1 MVSHFRLLTL
11 GAPLLLTATGEA
23 VRYRT
28 RKHFALLIRLALEPG
43 RKLARDYLIE
53 LLWPDASLQ
62 HGRHSLS
69 QAITVLRSTIGREF
83 LAAHRT
89 TLALAEGAVEVDA
102 RGLDSCGAEVRGRFL
117 DGFEVRGARGF
128 EEWREG
134 WAARLYPRIRDC
146 LVRQMD
152 AGRRIGDFATVEK
165 HALVLEELDPLAEDA
180 VRGIMEARAWVGD
193 RSNALKAFNRFAIR
207 LAEELNAK
215 PSPELVR
222 IADLLREGRRA
233 APRPTDDGV
242 PRREE
247 RRFEAETIIGREAE
261 FSALYDAWLAVRH
274 RQPRVMVL
282 LGDPGIGK
290 TTLTNAFVS
299 SCQMEGGVI
308 ARAQAY
314 DAERE
319 LPYAVLAE
327 LVRQLTQQRA
337 IGAAEPEALAEL
349 SRLTPE
355 IFKAFPGVEKP
366 SEWPPEVVPL
376 RLADSFLKAVTAAAE
391 ENPVVLVVDDVHAAD
406 NASVA
411 IVHLLARKLEGLR
424 LLLILT
430 ARSGDI
436 RTTTAARALVTDSS
450 IEALGTIEL
459 DTLSVEASTVLVA
472 RVGAKGIARWGEAP
486 IAKIVRAG
494 AGNPLALE
502 LLTREWVA
510 NGGDSLIG
518 QLESLNTVPASSLSL
533 PQAIRAVVERQT
545 QQLDEKTRAVLD
557 LAAVLGRRMGDLW
570 LYEVIDCPEPET
582 LMRLG
587 QLLESRL
594 LREVAGQIEFR
605 NELVRAYAYYEISST
620 VRLELHRR
628 VAQTLERQVEEKG
641 HRDLEIAWHYL
652 IGRDPARAVRYAL
665 SGAEASLRAGAP
677 REAELILRT
686 LIGEALENT
695 SARRAGLALSSALLS
710 QSKADEAVPLL
721 DRILADDQASK
732 PQIAQAAHLYASAMY
747 LLNKD
752 STAKHSEMA
761 ERALRVAR
769 ECDDKELLA
778 RALFEC
784 GRAGVESG
792 NEDLTRRVR
801 EELRSTLISA
811 ADTPPIAFH
820 ADAYCSYHLLDIEE
834 ASKSAE
840 RAVASLSTS
849 DNIGELALAH
859 TGLGNCK
866 LALCRL
872 EEAREAY
879 RLALEHSKKMGDDC
893 RYSIICSNL
902 GASYL
907 IGGEIEEAIAYGEES
922 LLVGKQAPT
931 QPALLRTWSNLASAY
946 ILSGSP
952 ERARDCFQSWQ
963 RWNQDGRSWAINCEF
978 YCESASLELAF
989 GNTAEALR
997 LTSLAEQGFQGRGS
1011 MFVNQGVLERLMV
1024 FRTYHTTGA
1033 EVAHQLAKGFVERF
1047 RDRHLLAYLDAIASQ
1062 AWVERK
1068 AAGKVSEATGIQVQA
1083 FERLGATGKRA
1094 ILVAQGFLG
1103 DSV

>member
-1 MVSHFRLLTL
+1 
-11 GAPLLLTATGEA
+11 

-43 RKLARDYLIE
+43 KRLAREYLIE

-69 QAITVLRSTIGREF
+69 QAITVLRSTIGRQF

-89 TLALAEGAVEVDA
+89 TLALAEGAVDVDA
-102 RGLDSCGAEVRGRFL
+102 RSLDSSEAEVRGRFL
-117 DGFEVRGARGF
+117 DGFELRGARGF

-233 APRPTDDGV
+233 TPRPTEDGV

-261 FSALYDAWLAVRH
+261 FSALYDAWLAVRR

-391 ENPVVLVVDDVHAAD
+391 ENPVVLVVDDIHAAD

-436 RTTTAARALVTDSS
+436 RSTTAARALVTDSS

-459 DTLSVEASTVLVA
+459 DTLSAEAATILVA
-472 RVGAKGIARWGEAP
+472 RVGAKGTARWGEAP
-486 IAKIVRAG
+486 IAKITRSG

-518 QLESLNTVPASSLSL
+518 QLESLNTAPPASLSL
-533 PQAIRAVVERQT
+533 PQAIRAIVERQT

-570 LYEVIDCPEPET
+570 LYDVIGCPEAET

-605 NELVRAYAYYEISST
+605 NELVRAHAYYEISST

-628 VAQTLERQVEEKG
+628 VARVLEQRAEEKG

-652 IGRDPARAVRYAL
+652 IGRDPARAVPYAL
-665 SGAEASLRAGAP
+665 SGAEDSLRAGAP

-686 LIGEALENT
+686 LIGEALDNT
-695 SARRAGLALSSALLS
+695 SARRARLALSSALLS

-721 DRILADDQASK
+721 DTILADDRASK

-747 LLNKD
+747 LLNRD

-792 NEDLTRRVR
+792 SEDLTRRVR
-801 EELRSTLISA
+801 EELRSTLISV

-840 RAVASLSTS
+840 RAVSSLSKAGS
-849 DNIGELALAH
+849 IGELALAY
-859 TGLGNCK
+859 TGLGNCR

-879 RLALEHSKKMGDDC
+879 RSALGHSRRMGDDS
-893 RYSIICSNL
+893 RISIVSSNIS
-902 GASYL
+902 ATYL
-907 IGGEIEEAIAYGEES
+907 IGGETDKAIACGEES
-922 LLVGKQAPT
+922 LLVAKYAPA
-931 QPALLRTWSNLASAY
+931 QPVLMKTFSNLTFAY
-946 ILSGSP
+946 ILAGQLKKAM
-952 ERARDCFQSWQ
+952 ECVESWQ
-963 RWNQDGRSWAINCEF
+963 RWIQDGRSWASNVEYCCELA
-978 YCESASLELAF
+978 EAELAF
-989 GNTAEALR
+989 GNTTEALK
-997 LTSLAEQGFQGRGS
+997 LIVQAERGS
-1011 MFVNQGVLERLMV
+1011 KGVEFPFVTQGVLERLMV
-1024 FRTYHTTGA
+1024 FLKYHTEGPEAAKILA
-1033 EVAHQLAKGFVERF
+1033 ESSMRRF
-1047 RDRHLLAYLDAIASQ
+1047 KDRHLIAYLEAIVAC
-1062 AWVERK
+1062 AWIE
-1068 AAGKVSEATGIQVQA
+1068 GKTSGTYSATTSRELIL
-1083 FERLGATGKRA
+1083 FEKYGAEGKRA
-1094 ILVAQGFLG
+1094 ILVAQGFLLADG
-1103 DSV
+1103 QV

>member
-1 MVSHFRLLTL
+1 MVSQFRLLTL

-53 LLWPDASLQ
+53 LLWPDATYQ

-69 QAITVLRSTIGREF
+69 QAITVLRSTIGRQC

-89 TLALAEGAVEVDA
+89 TLALAEGAVDVDA
-102 RGLDSCGAEVRGRFL
+102 RALDSGEAEVRGRFL
-117 DGFEVRGARGF
+117 DGFELRGTRGF

-146 LVRQMD
+146 LVKQMD
-152 AGRRIGDFATVEK
+152 AGRRVGDFATVEK

-233 APRPTDDGV
+233 APRPTEDGV

-261 FSALYDAWLAVRH
+261 FSALYDAWLAVRQ

-327 LVRQLTQQRA
+327 LVRHLTQQRA

-355 IFKAFPGVEKP
+355 IFKAFPGVENP

-391 ENPVVLVVDDVHAAD
+391 ENPVVLVVDDIHAAD

-411 IVHLLARKLEGLR
+411 ILHLLARKLEGLR

-436 RTTTAARALVTDSS
+436 RSTTAARALVTDSS

-459 DTLSVEASTVLVA
+459 DTLSGEASTILVA
-472 RVGAKGIARWGEAP
+472 RVGAKGIARWGETP
-486 IAKIVRAG
+486 IAKITRSG

-518 QLESLNTVPASSLSL
+518 QLESLNTVPASSLSI
-533 PQAIRAVVERQT
+533 PQAIRTVVERQT

-570 LYEVIDCPEPET
+570 LYEVIGCPEAET

-605 NELVRAYAYYEISST
+605 NELVRAHAYYEISST

-628 VAQTLERQVEEKG
+628 VAKLLERQVEEKG

-652 IGRDPARAVRYAL
+652 IGRDPARAVRYVL
-665 SGAEASLRAGAP
+665 SGAENSLKAGAP
-677 REAELILRT
+677 REAELILRS
-686 LIGEALENT
+686 LIGEALDKA
-695 SARRAGLALSSALLS
+695 SSQRAKLALSSALLS

-721 DRILADDQASK
+721 DELLADDQLPK
-732 PQIAQAAHLYASAMY
+732 PQVAQAARLYASAMY
-747 LLNKD
+747 LLNRN

-761 ERALRVAR
+761 ERALQLAR
-769 ECDDKELLA
+769 DCDDKELLA

-792 NEDLTRRVR
+792 NEGLTRRAR
-801 EELRSTLISA
+801 EELRQLLKSGDSGIPS
-811 ADTPPIAFH
+811 IAFH
-820 ADAYCSYHLLDIEE
+820 ADAYCSYFLLDIEE
-834 ASKSAE
+834 AAESAE
-840 RAVASLSTS
+840 HAVRNLSMAGS
-849 DNIGELALAH
+849 IGELAVAL
-859 TGLGNCK
+859 TGLGNCR
-866 LALCRL
+866 LALGRH
-872 EEAREAY
+872 EEARDAY
-879 RLALEHSKKMGDDC
+879 QAALGHAKKMGDDC
-893 RYSIICSNL
+893 RISIVYCNI
-902 GASYL
+902 GAVYL
-907 IGGEIEEAIAYGEES
+907 LSGETDKAVSFGEES
-922 LLVGKQAPT
+922 LLVAKHAPA
-931 QPALLRTWSNLASAY
+931 QPALGKTYSNLTFAY
-946 ILSGSP
+946 ILGGQ
-952 ERARDCFQSWQ
+952 ARKAEECVESWQ
-963 RWNQDGRSWAINCEF
+963 NWIQNGRSWASNVEHC
-978 YCESASLELAF
+978 CELAEVNLVF
-989 GNTAEALR
+989 GNTTEALK
-997 LTSLAEQGFQGRGS
+997 LIVQAERGTAGGG
-1011 MFVNQGVLERLMV
+1011 VPYVTLGVLERLMV
-1024 FRTYHTTGA
+1024 FLMYHTRGPEASRILA
-1033 EVAHQLAKGFVERF
+1033 ESSARRF
-1047 RDRHLLAYLDAIASQ
+1047 KDRHLLAYLDVLAGL
-1062 AWVERK
+1062 AWIERK
-1068 AAGKVSEATGIQVQA
+1068 TSETYTAATNRDLML
-1083 FERLGATGKRA
+1083 FEKFGLQGKRA
-1094 ILVAQGFLG
+1094 ILAAQGFL
-1103 DSV
+1103 S

>member
-1 MVSHFRLLTL
+1 MVSQFRLLTL

-43 RKLARDYLIE
+43 KRLAREYLIE

-69 QAITVLRSTIGREF
+69 QAITVLRSTIGRQF

-89 TLALAEGAVEVDA
+89 TLALAEGAVDVDA
-102 RGLDSCGAEVRGRFL
+102 RSLDSSEAEVRGRFL
-117 DGFEVRGARGF
+117 DGFELRGARGF

-233 APRPTDDGV
+233 TPRPTEDGV

-261 FSALYDAWLAVRH
+261 FSALYDAWLAVRR

-391 ENPVVLVVDDVHAAD
+391 ENPVVLVVDDIHAAD

-436 RTTTAARALVTDSS
+436 RSTTAARALVTDSS

-459 DTLSVEASTVLVA
+459 DTLSAEAATILVA
-472 RVGAKGIARWGEAP
+472 RVGAKGTARWGEAP
-486 IAKIVRAG
+486 IAKITRSG

-518 QLESLNTVPASSLSL
+518 QLESLNTAPPASLSL
-533 PQAIRAVVERQT
+533 PQAIRAIVERQT

-557 LAAVLGRRMGDLW
+557 LA
-570 LYEVIDCPEPET
+570 
-582 LMRLG
+582 
-587 QLLESRL
+587 
-594 LREVAGQIEFR
+594 
-605 NELVRAYAYYEISST
+605 
-620 VRLELHRR
+620 
-628 VAQTLERQVEEKG
+628 
-641 HRDLEIAWHYL
+641 
-652 IGRDPARAVRYAL
+652 
-665 SGAEASLRAGAP
+665 
-677 REAELILRT
+677 
-686 LIGEALENT
+686 
-695 SARRAGLALSSALLS
+695 
-710 QSKADEAVPLL
+710 
-721 DRILADDQASK
+721 
-732 PQIAQAAHLYASAMY
+732 
-747 LLNKD
+747 
-752 STAKHSEMA
+752 
-761 ERALRVAR
+761 
-769 ECDDKELLA
+769 
-778 RALFEC
+778 
-784 GRAGVESG
+784 
-792 NEDLTRRVR
+792 
-801 EELRSTLISA
+801 
-811 ADTPPIAFH
+811 
-820 ADAYCSYHLLDIEE
+820 
-834 ASKSAE
+834 
-840 RAVASLSTS
+840 
-849 DNIGELALAH
+849 
-859 TGLGNCK
+859 
-866 LALCRL
+866 
-872 EEAREAY
+872 
-879 RLALEHSKKMGDDC
+879 
-893 RYSIICSNL
+893 
-902 GASYL
+902 
-907 IGGEIEEAIAYGEES
+907 
-922 LLVGKQAPT
+922 
-931 QPALLRTWSNLASAY
+931 
-946 ILSGSP
+946 
-952 ERARDCFQSWQ
+952 
-963 RWNQDGRSWAINCEF
+963 
-978 YCESASLELAF
+978 
-989 GNTAEALR
+989 
-997 LTSLAEQGFQGRGS
+997 
-1011 MFVNQGVLERLMV
+1011 
-1024 FRTYHTTGA
+1024 
-1033 EVAHQLAKGFVERF
+1033 
-1047 RDRHLLAYLDAIASQ
+1047 
-1062 AWVERK
+1062 
-1068 AAGKVSEATGIQVQA
+1068 
-1083 FERLGATGKRA
+1083 
-1094 ILVAQGFLG
+1094 
-1103 DSV
+1103 

>member
-1 MVSHFRLLTL
+1 L

-43 RKLARDYLIE
+43 KKLARDYLIE

-69 QAITVLRSTIGREF
+69 QAITVLRSTIGRQF
-83 LAAHRT
+83 LAAHRA

-102 RGLDSCGAEVRGRFL
+102 RGLDSCEAEVRGRFL

-146 LVRQMD
+146 LVKQMD

-233 APRPTDDGV
+233 APRPTEDGV

-247 RRFEAETIIGREAE
+247 RRFEAETIIGRETE

-391 ENPVVLVVDDVHAAD
+391 ENPVVLVVDDIHAAD

-436 RTTTAARALVTDSS
+436 RSTTAARALVTDSG
-450 IEALGTIEL
+450 IEALRTIEV
-459 DTLSVEASTVLVA
+459 DTLSAEAATILVA
-472 RVGAKGIARWGEAP
+472 RVGAKGIERWGEAP
-486 IAKIVRAG
+486 IAKIVRSG

-510 NGGDSLIG
+510 HGGDSLIG

-570 LYEVIDCPEPET
+570 LYEVIGCPEAET

-605 NELVRAYAYYEISST
+605 NELVRAHAYYEISST
-620 VRLELHRR
+620 IRLELHRR
-628 VAQTLERQVEEKG
+628 VAQVLERQAEEKG

-652 IGRDPARAVRYAL
+652 IGRDPGRAVPYAL
-665 SGAEASLRAGAP
+665 TGAEESLRAGAP
-677 REAELILRT
+677 HEAELILRSLVREDFDNST
-686 LIGEALENT
+686 LL
-695 SARRAGLALSSALLS
+695 RVKLVLSSALMG
-710 QSKADEAVPLL
+710 QSKAEEAVPLL
-721 DRILADDQASK
+721 DELLADEQAPK
-732 PQIAQAAHLYASAMY
+732 PQIAQAVRLYAYAMY
-747 LLNKD
+747 LLNRN

-761 ERALRVAR
+761 ERALRIAR

-792 NEDLTRRVR
+792 NEELTRRAR
-801 EELRSTLISA
+801 EELRQMLASGD
-811 ADTPPIAFH
+811 ADIPPIAFH
-820 ADAYCSYHLLDIEE
+820 ADAYCSYYLLDIEE
-834 ASKSAE
+834 ASESAE
-840 RAVASLSTS
+840 QAVGNLSRAGS
-849 DNIGELALAH
+849 IGELALAY
-859 TGLGNCK
+859 TGLGNCR

-872 EEAREAY
+872 EEARDAY
-879 RLALEHSKKMGDDC
+879 RSALGHSKRMGDDS
-893 RYSIICSNL
+893 RISIICSNI
-902 GASYL
+902 GATYL
-907 IGGEIEEAIAYGEES
+907 ISGETDKAIACGEES
-922 LLVGKQAPT
+922 LLVAKYAPA
-931 QPALLRTWSNLASAY
+931 QPVLMKTFSNLTFAY
-946 ILSGSP
+946 ILAGQTK
-952 ERARDCFQSWQ
+952 RAMECVESWQSWI
-963 RWNQDGRSWAINCEF
+963 QDGRSWASNVECCCELA
-978 YCESASLELAF
+978 EVELAF
-989 GNTAEALR
+989 GNTTEALK
-997 LTSLAEQGFQGRGS
+997 LIVQAERGFDGVEFP
-1011 MFVNQGVLERLMV
+1011 FVTQGVLERLMV
-1024 FRTYHTTGA
+1024 FLKYHTEGPETARILA
-1033 EVAHQLAKGFVERF
+1033 ESSMRRF
-1047 RDRHLLAYLDAIASQ
+1047 KDRHLIAYLEALAAF
-1062 AWVERK
+1062 AWIERK
-1068 AAGKVSEATGIQVQA
+1068 ASETHSAATSRELIL
-1083 FERLGATGKRA
+1083 FEKYGAQGKRA
-1094 ILVAQGFLG
+1094 ILVAQGFLC
-1103 DSV
+1103 